1 MFCWLFKLMISHA
14 VDRNGKLSGTTQK
27 HIGRCAGCREFYQ
40 SCLSL
45 GEGLTREA
53 AISNCDVSERLSDR
67 ILSVVSGQET
77 KEYKV
82 TVKLWPIVTAACLAL
97 AVLIGALYL
106 VTSDGDQDVAESDP
120 VAAYRKLAEEEFAS
134 SWSGLNTRPLAGE
147 LDNIAEDTAS
157 AVRFLVACVN
167 VDIADF
173 DPNPPE

>member
-14 VDRNGKLSGTTQK
+14 VDGDGKLSGTTQK

-45 GEGLTREA
+45 AQGLTREA
-53 AISNCDVSERLSDR
+53 AISNSDVSEQLSGR
-67 ILSVVSGQET
+67 ILTAVSGQET

-106 VTSDGDQDVAESDP
+106 VPGGGEDVAESDP
-120 VAAYRKLAEEEFAS
+120 VMAYRKLAEDVLGPSLSE
-134 SWSGLNTRPLAGE
+134 LIKKPLTDDY
-147 LDNIAEDTAS
+147 DNIAEDTAS

-173 DPNPPE
+173 DPSPPE